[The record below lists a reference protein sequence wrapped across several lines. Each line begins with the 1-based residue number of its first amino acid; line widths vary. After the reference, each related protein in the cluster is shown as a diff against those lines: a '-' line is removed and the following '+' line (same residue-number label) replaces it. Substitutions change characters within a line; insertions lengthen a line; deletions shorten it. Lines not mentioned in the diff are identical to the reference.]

1 MTDTAVE
8 LVKGKHILVVED
20 EYLVA
25 ADLSDTLQEMGATVI
40 GPFSSV
46 QEALTAVTS
55 VEQLDA
61 ATLDVTLGQ
70 EKSFGVAEALQ
81 KRGVPFVLLTGY
93 DDGSLPETLRDVP
106 RCDKPF
112 DVSKLVNALFG

>member
-1 MTDTAVE
+1 MTDAAAKLARE
-8 LVKGKHILVVED
+8 KRILVVED

-25 ADLSDTLQEMGATVI
+25 ADLSETLQELGATVV
-40 GPFSSV
+40 GPVSSV
-46 QEALTAVTS
+46 QEALAAVTS
-55 VEQLDA
+55 DQTLDG

-93 DDGSLPETLRDVP
+93 DDRSLPENLRDVP

-112 DVSKLVNALFG
+112 DVHKLVSALFG